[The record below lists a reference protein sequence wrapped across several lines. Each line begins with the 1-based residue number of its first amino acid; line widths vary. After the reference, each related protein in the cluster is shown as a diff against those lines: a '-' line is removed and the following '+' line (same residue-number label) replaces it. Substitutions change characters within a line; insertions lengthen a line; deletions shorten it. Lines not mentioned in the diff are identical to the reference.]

1 MMRSDC
7 RAPAFAAE
15 AVTVSKSLRFFISPK
30 WTTRLKSFPARR
42 IGGSTFALLSL
53 L

>member
-1 MMRSDC
+1 
-7 RAPAFAAE
+7 
-15 AVTVSKSLRFFISPK
+15 VTASKSLPFFIGPK
-30 WTTRLKSFPARR
+30 WTTRLKSFPPRR